1 MKYDFGNMSAQN
13 LRDLAGDFN
22 AAANIADQIT
32 KIFGKDVRIDGTSSP
47 TLGLPIFS
55 AMKQAVRDADGLD
68 LVLNE
73 LEVFIDK
80 RDDLAPPA
88 APAPALAASVH
99 PSAWTAEED
108 QILLNMLHAN
118 PRAANIRIGPIAA
131 KYLPHRT
138 AKSCEH
144 RLGATPLRKRVAEIR
159 RDFVALDLDQM
170 RVPSIVPAQPVTPDS
185 LTYDEREL
193 YRYLIDLTATGPTPN
208 FDVPMIE
215 AVGRGI
221 ALDAFSA
228 SAGLPHGIVTQRFNK
243 LVAPLRNNCGQL
255 PTHAMGCILKIL
267 KMIKGAAS

>member
-80 RDDLAPPA
+80 RDDVAPPA
-88 APAPALAASVH
+88 EPAPVPAASVH
-99 PSAWTAEED
+99 PSA
-108 QILLNMLHAN
+108 
-118 PRAANIRIGPIAA
+118 
-131 KYLPHRT
+131 
-138 AKSCEH
+138 
-144 RLGATPLRKRVAEIR
+144 
-159 RDFVALDLDQM
+159 
-170 RVPSIVPAQPVTPDS
+170 PDS

-193 YRYLIDLTATGPTPN
+193 YRYLIDLTAAGPMPN

-228 SAGLPHGIVTQRFNK
+228 SSGLPHGIVTQRFNK

-267 KMIKGAAS
+267 KMIKGAA

>member
-73 LEVFIDK
+73 L
-80 RDDLAPPA
+80 APPA

-118 PRAANIRIGPIAA
+118 PRAANIRIGPLAV
-131 KYLPHRT
+131 KYLPRRT

-144 RLGATPLRKRVAEIR
+144 RLGAAPLRKRVAEIR

-170 RVPSIVPAQPVTPDS
+170 RVPSFVPAQPATPDS
-185 LTYDEREL
+185 LTYVEREL

-228 SAGLPHGIVTQRFNK
+228 SSGLPHGIVTQRFNK

-267 KMIKGAAS
+267 KMIKGAA